1 MTDHLS
7 LLIPQIRQSYCK
19 ISLQRIVAK
28 NLYAGGSRNGMDLQT
43 TPAAIDDILSSF
55 ALSGTP
61 TGLFTDQ
68 KSPTTAN

>member
-1 MTDHLS
+1 
-7 LLIPQIRQSYCK
+7 
-19 ISLQRIVAK
+19 
-28 NLYAGGSRNGMDLQT
+28 MDLQT

-61 TGLFTDQ
+61 TWLFTDQ